1 MKRGFSLVLAAVIA
15 AGCGSDDGDEG
26 DEGDRGKHA
35 PPAGDLARFESR
47 RIAFTFEYP
56 KDFTAEKRPRENVL
70 ARVAVRR
77 GSRLN
82 AIKVRRT
89 ARRELR
95 PERYLDEFQ
104 RDFER
109 TVGAV
114 EKREERIGDL
124 DAGVLEFEDSVE
136 QGGEKVD
143 FRSSSYFFT
152 GGGQTWQLE
161 CIADAKHRAAIEA
174 ACKTALE
181 TVDFADEAAAP
192 RNELRNPGQ

>member
-1 MKRGFSLVLAAVIA
+1 MKRGFSLFLAAVIA

-35 PPAGDLARFESR
+35 PPAGGLARFESP
-47 RIAFTFEYP
+47 RIGFTFEYP
-56 KDFTAEKRPRENVL
+56 KDLRAEKRPRENVL
-70 ARVAVRR
+70 ARVSVKR

-109 TVGAV
+109 TVGTV

-124 DAGVLEFEDSVE
+124 DAGVLEFEDSIE
-136 QGGEKVD
+136 QGGKTVAFE
-143 FRSSSYFFT
+143 SSSYFFA

-161 CIADAKHRAAIEA
+161 CIADDEHRHAIET
-174 ACKTALE
+174 ACKAALE
-181 TVDFADEAAAP
+181 SVEFSD
-192 RNELRNPGQ
+192 

>member
-1 MKRGFSLVLAAVIA
+1 VQRAFSLFLAAVIA
-15 AGCGSDDGDEG
+15 AGCGSDDGD
-26 DEGDRGKHA
+26 DGDRA
-35 PPAGDLARFESR
+35 PTPPPAGVARFQSPR
-47 RIAFTFEYP
+47 VGFTFEYP

-70 ARVAVRR
+70 ARVAVDR

-109 TVGAV
+109 TVGTV

-124 DAGVLEFEDSVE
+124 DTGVLEFEDSVE
-136 QGGEKVD
+136 RGGETVD
-143 FRSSSYFFT
+143 FKSSSYFFK
-152 GGGQTWQLE
+152 GAGRTWQME
-161 CIADAKHRAAIEA
+161 CIADAQHEPEIDAACRAA
-174 ACKTALE
+174 LE
-181 TVDFADEAAAP
+181 SVEFA
-192 RNELRNPGQ
+192 R